1 MLKNAFFYIFI
12 LIGNSLSGQNKYQ
25 IVGSISHPNSA
36 FKIFLTHGGKKD
48 SAILKNGKFSFKGEL
63 DKTIKATIYT
73 QAVNS
78 IEKYPV
84 REYLYFYL
92 SEGTT
97 KIQAFKNVNSAVV
110 KGGIE
115 QDQYAQLQDSL
126 LWINNIYSNLS
137 GLLKSNDTDDSTK
150 MRLRG
155 LYKILYPKV
164 NIIENN
170 FIKAHSG
177 SIVSWDIVS
186 NRGVIIDP
194 DPLDSV
200 FNFLSKELQASEK
213 GTILKARIE
222 KAKSLKIGSKA
233 IDFTINDQAGNPV
246 SLSSFKGK
254 YVLIDFWASW
264 CGPCRAE
271 NPNMVKAYNSLKE
284 SNFEIFGVSL
294 DDKRENWLKAVAEDK
309 LPWRQVSDLKG
320 FNTIAKVYD
329 IMAIPQNFLIDADGK
344 IIAKNI
350 RGESMESVI
359 KKHMGL

>member
-25 IVGSISHPNSA
+25 IVGSISHPSSA

-73 QAVNS
+73 QSVNS

-97 KIQAFKNVNSAVV
+97 KIEAFKNVNSAVV

-126 LWINNIYSNLS
+126 LWIKNMYGNLS
-137 GLLKSNDTDDSTK
+137 GLLQSSEADDTTK

-155 LYKILYPKV
+155 IYKLLYPKFSG
-164 NIIENN
+164 IEDR
-170 FIKAHSG
+170 FIVGHPG
-177 SIVSWDIVS
+177 SIVSWDIVAY
-186 NRGVIIDP
+186 RGVIIDP
-194 DPLDSV
+194 DPFDSV
-200 FNFLSKELQASEK
+200 FNLLSKDLQESEK
-213 GTILKARIE
+213 GTILKARIQ